1 MKNLKSI
8 KNWIDRINHNKSKE
22 KKMSSNAVKM
32 IRSDRKIT
40 GLDISK
46 RLSSNLDPQLN
57 DLNFNL
63 LYLYTVDPRNNKSS
77 FHLKVFRKKRKLKQ
91 KETSR
96 TFCCERKTLNRM
108 ESSSNRLLSSFSS
121 KSLCLYLLMILSG
134 LNCFNVD
141 ANRRH
146 WTSYNSETQH
156 SLRHHRGTY
165 HLFFSMLY
173 HSTYHFWTVPFS
185 LESKDICFWLLFSVC
200 NHFRSIWFC
209 AFEWCYI
216 IPQTKKNLQSNKS
229 NRLQ

>member
-1 MKNLKSI
+1 
-8 KNWIDRINHNKSKE
+8 
-22 KKMSSNAVKM
+22 MSSNAVKM

-156 SLRHHRGTY
+156 SLRHHRDPMITDFKLNEPLMNSALM
-165 HLFFSMLY
+165 HL
-173 HSTYHFWTVPFS
+173 S
-185 LESKDICFWLLFSVC
+185 LSISFTSLTF
-200 NHFRSIWFC
+200 NRSIVDSPVFKGVTTLLLIHYTT
-209 AFEWCYI
+209 E
-216 IPQTKKNLQSNKS
+216 NKATRELIES
-229 NRLQ
+229 SL